1 MHGMHLHEFLRTFRR
16 KLAWGD
22 SHRPH
27 HYTCFLG
34 LQGHEKKRKQSL
46 LSCGH
51 QEASREGWAG
61 LSSCGVGTLWFED
74 SGITVQ
80 RGTSPFGEALASRRI
95 RNPEQARTSGKYQ
108 GSWCLS
114 LFSHLTHHRPFSCP
128 QCSLLKWGHQLEVV
142 KNNSRKVKKHDSQI

>member
-16 KLAWGD
+16 KLALGD
-22 SHRPH
+22 SHRPPPLH
-27 HYTCFLG
+27 LFSRSAGAWEEEEAIPPQLWTPGGQQRRLG
-34 LQGHEKKRKQSL
+34 RPLIL
-46 LSCGH
+46 WCGNLVVW
-51 QEASREGWAG
+51 G
-61 LSSCGVGTLWFED
+61 